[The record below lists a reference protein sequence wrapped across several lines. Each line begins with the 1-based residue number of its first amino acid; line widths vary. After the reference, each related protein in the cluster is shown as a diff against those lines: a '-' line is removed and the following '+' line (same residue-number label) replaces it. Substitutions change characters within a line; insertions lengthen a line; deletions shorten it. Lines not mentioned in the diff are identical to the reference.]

1 MLMIWNMVERFLPI
15 IIQFSAYIVITR
27 EVPPEDVGVVG
38 VISLFIA
45 LSQVVID
52 GGMSTLVIRDQGR
65 DRKLLSTV
73 HYCSIFISIVLCALL
88 ALLSPVIENYLQI
101 NNLSRYLCFSLIVL
115 PIAGSAV
122 VSRSLMIING
132 RYKMMTLL
140 ALISSVVSF
149 TISYFL
155 FAKGL
160 GIWSVITLSLVFNGL
175 NSLLIIRYSKFNS
188 GKYFEFEL
196 ISKHALYIIKL
207 LTTNLIDNLFRNIYP
222 LIIAKYL
229 NVYSAGIFTQSQKI
243 TELPSY
249 NLYAV
254 IYRFSLSKFSS
265 VESLQNKKAEIIKY
279 IFLVMSFS
287 VVVYLLGYCYSLE
300 VIVFLMGDKWVNMS
314 NVFSYLLLSGLI
326 FPLKA
331 MVNAFLCTIGSA
343 GSVLC
348 LEIFNKSLL
357 VINIVFSIYFGFEI
371 ELMAL
376 GVLVSSFITVILMV
390 IIVIKAISR
399 QGEYN

>member
-196 ISKHALYIIKL
+196 
-207 LTTNLIDNLFRNIYP
+207 
-222 LIIAKYL
+222 
-229 NVYSAGIFTQSQKI
+229 
-243 TELPSY
+243 
-249 NLYAV
+249 
-254 IYRFSLSKFSS
+254 
-265 VESLQNKKAEIIKY
+265 
-279 IFLVMSFS
+279 
-287 VVVYLLGYCYSLE
+287 
-300 VIVFLMGDKWVNMS
+300 
-314 NVFSYLLLSGLI
+314 
-326 FPLKA
+326 
-331 MVNAFLCTIGSA
+331 
-343 GSVLC
+343 
-348 LEIFNKSLL
+348 
-357 VINIVFSIYFGFEI
+357 
-371 ELMAL
+371 
-376 GVLVSSFITVILMV
+376 
-390 IIVIKAISR
+390 
-399 QGEYN
+399 

>member
-1 MLMIWNMVERFLPI
+1 
-15 IIQFSAYIVITR
+15 
-27 EVPPEDVGVVG
+27 
-38 VISLFIA
+38 
-45 LSQVVID
+45 
-52 GGMSTLVIRDQGR
+52 
-65 DRKLLSTV
+65 
-73 HYCSIFISIVLCALL
+73 
-88 ALLSPVIENYLQI
+88 
-101 NNLSRYLCFSLIVL
+101 
-115 PIAGSAV
+115 
-122 VSRSLMIING
+122 
-132 RYKMMTLL
+132 
-140 ALISSVVSF
+140 
-149 TISYFL
+149 
-155 FAKGL
+155 
-160 GIWSVITLSLVFNGL
+160 
-175 NSLLIIRYSKFNS
+175 
-188 GKYFEFEL
+188 
-196 ISKHALYIIKL
+196 
-207 LTTNLIDNLFRNIYP
+207 
-222 LIIAKYL
+222 